1 MFVLPVFV
9 ITNFP
14 TLFVMGALPPAL
26 QEAVNA
32 AAAEHAEREGRR
44 GQSQAAAAAIDYAGL
59 FAAFDKVTFEPP
71 TKKGRFTYDDKKF
84 FNSLKR
90 QALDGKALSEK
101 QNAALRRMAQKY
113 RGELTDPAL
122 VDRILEIPAA
132 AEAAES
138 TGTAAPAA
146 PNPEIA
152 RLLEG
157 LSKVTQWAEP
167 VKRGRFTYDDR
178 EFYESIAKQ
187 HASGRILSD
196 RQVAALKKM
205 AAKYSVKSEE

>member
-1 MFVLPVFV
+1 
-9 ITNFP
+9 
-14 TLFVMGALPPAL
+14 
-26 QEAVNA
+26 
-32 AAAEHAEREGRR
+32 
-44 GQSQAAAAAIDYAGL
+44 
-59 FAAFDKVTFEPP
+59 
-71 TKKGRFTYDDKKF
+71 
-84 FNSLKR
+84 
-90 QALDGKALSEK
+90 
-101 QNAALRRMAQKY
+101 MAQKY

-122 VDRILEIPAA
+122 VDRILEDSGRGGGGGEYRFRLRP
-132 AEAAES
+132 
-138 TGTAAPAA
+138 PA